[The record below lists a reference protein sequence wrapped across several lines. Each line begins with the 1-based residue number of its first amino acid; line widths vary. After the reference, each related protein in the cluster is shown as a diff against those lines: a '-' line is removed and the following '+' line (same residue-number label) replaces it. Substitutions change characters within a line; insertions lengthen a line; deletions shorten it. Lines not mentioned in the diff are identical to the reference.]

1 MDFTQ
6 QHLDTINEL
15 AASYFKN
22 GEAKTVEDVNRVLD
36 LVTVSRTQ
44 KTTKADPTD
53 TFLEQIKKRELEGIK
68 DAAEKQKKFEPKV
81 PWPERSRESY
91 RDHMPCWISPS
102 DVLYGS
108 SVADSVNSDFPRT
121 A

>member
-1 MDFTQ
+1 MEFTQ

-15 AASYFKN
+15 AASYFRN

-36 LVTVSRTQ
+36 LVTVSQMQQVT
-44 KTTKADPTD
+44 AVSNDVI
-53 TFLEQIKKRELEGIK
+53 LERIK
-68 DAAEKQKKFEPKV
+68 DAVDKQKKFEPKV

-91 RDHMPCWISPS
+91 RDHVPCWISP
-102 DVLYGS
+102 DNALYGG
-108 SVADSVNSDFPRT
+108 SVADSANSDFPRT